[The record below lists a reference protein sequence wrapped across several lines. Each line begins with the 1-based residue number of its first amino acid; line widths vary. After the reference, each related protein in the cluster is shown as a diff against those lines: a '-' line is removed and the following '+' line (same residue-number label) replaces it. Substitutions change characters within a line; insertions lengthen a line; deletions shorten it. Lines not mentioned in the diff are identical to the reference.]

1 MAKIDLDCLNIKE
14 LAALR
19 ECSDE
24 ARPDRRRGRGG
35 LGCFRQSSIELAI
48 GEAVL

>member
-24 ARPDRRRGRGG
+24 ARPDCRRG